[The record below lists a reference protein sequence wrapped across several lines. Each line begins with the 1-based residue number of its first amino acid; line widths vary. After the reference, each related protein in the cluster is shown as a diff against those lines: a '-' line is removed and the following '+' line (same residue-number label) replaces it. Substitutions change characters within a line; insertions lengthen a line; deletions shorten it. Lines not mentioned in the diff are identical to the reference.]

1 MSMTPERQA
10 LKARLL
16 NERITTIQDPDGEW
30 VTALRCELCAKFDPP
45 PSDMHEPVIS
55 RAEAR
60 GNSRVE
66 AAILESELNA
76 VILCNGCNLTV
87 ATAQWAREY
96 LIRKQVVRY
105 GADRIVAWIEGLG
118 MKVPGPFILRVRNQA
133 AQLEQWTREA
143 AIPKEF
149 A

>member
-1 MSMTPERQA
+1 MAEPANLDTRHPQTP
-10 LKARLL
+10 AR
-16 NERITTIQDPDGEW
+16 RISASISAFQGP
-30 VTALRCELCAKFDPP
+30 LPP
-45 PSDMHEPVIS
+45 PEVLEQYN
-55 RAEAR
+55 R
-60 GNSRVE
+60 
-66 AAILESELNA
+66 ILPN
-76 VILCNGCNLTV
+76 
-87 ATAQWAREY
+87 
-96 LIRKQVVRY
+96 